1 MKENN
6 LRAPQPDM
14 LQSKTKGILIFLLN
28 VNVYTELKLVIYLL
42 ILKI

>member
-28 VNVYTELKLVIYLL
+28 VNVYMELKLVKLL
-42 ILKI
+42 VLNT